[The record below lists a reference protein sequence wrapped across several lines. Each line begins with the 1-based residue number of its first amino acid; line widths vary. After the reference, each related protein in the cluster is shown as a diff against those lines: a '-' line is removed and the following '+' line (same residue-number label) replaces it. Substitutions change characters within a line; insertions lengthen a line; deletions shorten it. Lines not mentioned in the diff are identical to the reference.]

1 MQTRT
6 TWVGPHTLAG
16 GRGPP
21 LMIAPPLPSPAVS
34 DEGVLGSA
42 IPPAGTQY
50 ASAEEQQCALAQ
62 PTQKILALV
71 RAACDPEGAAIE
83 MAGMLSRCPNSWAV
97 T

>member
-21 LMIAPPLPSPAVS
+21 LMIAPPPPSPAVS

-62 PTQKILALV
+62 LTQKSELPLTLKAL
-71 RAACDPEGAAIE
+71 
-83 MAGMLSRCPNSWAV
+83 LSRWQACYRDV
-97 T
+97 QILGG